1 MEQRTAKSNMPTP
14 GDFRTAGRLPQLAPV
29 CKANLIGTPQRA
41 DPIYRWVFIVFA
53 AGAADNASMA
63 EHVYKKIEIVGSS
76 PNGMEEAV
84 HNALS
89 RASKTIRNMRWFEV
103 TETRGYI
110 DEGKIEHWQVTLKI
124 GFTLEE

>member
-1 MEQRTAKSNMPTP
+1 MSDRRVQ
-14 GDFRTAGRLPQLAPV
+14 FAGTRGFLF
-29 CKANLIGTPQRA
+29 
-41 DPIYRWVFIVFA
+41 VFV
-53 AGAADNASMA
+53 GSTTDNGRMA

-76 PNGMEEAV
+76 PNGVEEAV

-103 TETRGYI
+103 AETRGYI
-110 DEGKIEHWQVTLKI
+110 DDGKIEHWQVTLKI

>member
-1 MEQRTAKSNMPTP
+1 MTDFAGTA
-14 GDFRTAGRLPQLAPV
+14 R
-29 CKANLIGTPQRA
+29 
-41 DPIYRWVFIVFA
+41 VFIVFV
-53 AGAADNASMA
+53 AGAADNACMA
-63 EHVYKKIEIVGSS
+63 EHIYKKIEIVGSS

-103 TETRGYI
+103 AETRGYI
-110 DEGKIEHWQVTLKI
+110 DDGKIEHWQVTLKI